1 MEEKYGNV
9 DLSLLEAMGNANG
22 IPGCEKNVS
31 KVMRSFLEDAVD
43 EITYDNLG
51 SLIAIKKGKENGLKI
66 MLAGHMDEVGFL
78 VKSIDEQGYIRL
90 TPVGGWWG
98 HVILSQ
104 GLIITTRTGKEIY
117 GVVGCRAP
125 HGLPADVR
133 NKVLAIDDVF
143 LDLGVKNKEEV
154 LELGVNIGDM
164 VTPDTKF
171 KVMNNENYLMS
182 KAWDNRAGAC
192 IVVDVMRQLK
202 NEKIEATVYGVG
214 TTQEEVGLRGATT
227 AANLIKPDI
236 AFGLDVTLATDM
248 PNEKSNGVSLGVGV
262 VLSLMDASVIA
273 HRGLVLEVEN
283 LCKELG
289 LSFTYDIM
297 TAGGTDT
304 GAIHKAHAG
313 TVAMTLSI
321 PSRYIHAHRS
331 LIHRKDYAD
340 TVTVLVEFIKRLNND
355 VFERIQSANR

>member
-1 MEEKYGNV
+1 MEKVYGEV
-9 DLSLLEAMGNANG
+9 DLELLEAMGNVNG

-31 KVMRSFLEDAVD
+31 KVMRSYLENVVD
-43 EITYDNLG
+43 YIEYDNLG
-51 SLIAIKKGKENGLKI
+51 SLIAVKKGKENGPKI
-66 MLAGHMDEVGFL
+66 MISGHMDEVGFM
-78 VKSIDEQGYIRL
+78 VSKIDDKGYISL
-90 TPVGGWWG
+90 SPVGGWWG

-104 GLIITTRTGKEIY
+104 GLVITTREGKEIY

-125 HGLPADVR
+125 HGLPAEIR
-133 NKVLAIDDVF
+133 NKVLEIKDVF
-143 LDLGVKNKEEV
+143 LDLGVKSKEEV
-154 LELGVNIGDM
+154 IELGVNIGDM

-171 KVMNNENYLMS
+171 RVMNNENYLMS

-192 IVVDVMRQLK
+192 IVVDVMRRLK
-202 NEKIEATVYGVG
+202 DYNLDATVYGVG
-214 TTQEEVGLRGATT
+214 STQEEVGLRGATT
-227 AANLIKPDI
+227 AANKIQPDI
-236 AFGLDVTLATDM
+236 AFGIDVTLAKDM
-248 PNEKSNGVSLGVGV
+248 PNEVSNGVELGVGV

-297 TAGGTDT
+297 LAGGTDT
-304 GAIHKAHAG
+304 GAIHKAHSG
-313 TVAMTLSI
+313 VVSMTLSI

-340 TVTVLVEFIKRLNND
+340 TVTLLVEFIKRCNNE
-355 VFERIQSANR
+355 VLARLKNSNR